1 MIAPMIVETT
11 LTNLTNILTGD
22 ELQGKKFLTISKDY
36 KLKYSIKPTND
47 SDKENARQLE
57 LIMNNKKAAY
67 DDISE
72 VIKERVDNFEFRKP
86 CIIRGYE
93 LLISKTESK
102 IISFDQRVNDEISKK
117 ILESGLHKSIE
128 SLMEFGIAAEHIL
141 YDDIRGICIQS
152 INPMGMYTAVIGG
165 LNHNIIITDDIEIK
179 EPELIK
185 FEEQK
190 QPKEN
195 HPHGWYRKFDKKRY

>member
-1 MIAPMIVETT
+1 M
-11 LTNLTNILTGD
+11 
-22 ELQGKKFLTISKDY
+22 
-36 KLKYSIKPTND
+36 KYSIKPTND

-57 LIMNNKKAAY
+57 LIMNHKAAAY

-102 IISFDQRVNDEISKK
+102 IISFDQSVNNYI
-117 ILESGLHKSIE
+117 IE
-128 SLMEFGIAAEHIL
+128 QLDDSETNKWIKDLIELGMAASHVS
-141 YDDIRGICIQS
+141 YDDNRGICIQS
-152 INPMGMYTAVIGG
+152 INPMGMHAVIMPSAIGG
-165 LNHNIIITDDIEIK
+165 LNHNIIITDDIEVK
-179 EPELIK
+179 EPEVIFDFL
-185 FEEQK
+185 EEKK
-190 QPKEN
+190 QPKDN